1 MLAALAPL
9 KLSSLDLGIVLCYLA
24 ASVIIGL
31 WANRVTTGLRGYL
44 VAGHSLGTALSVA
57 TMTGSELGLITVMY
71 QAQKGFTGGFA
82 ALHIGV
88 IAGLVAALVGLTG
101 FIVVPLRRAGVMT
114 IPEYYEQRFGRKT
127 RVLGGTLLAVGGL
140 LNMGLFLRIGSQ
152 FVVAV
157 TGLDPS
163 GGILPL
169 VMTGLLLLVLVYT
182 VLGGMVSVVLTD
194 YIQFVVLSVGL
205 LLTAY
210 LLLQQFGLDTLF
222 ATVDTHMGA
231 AGLDPT
237 VGEVGFGPGYISWM
251 AVLGLVSVAIWP
263 TAVTRALSARDEG
276 VVRRQYLLSSI
287 GFLVRFML
295 PCLLGICALTWLMHQ
310 PDATLLTTA
319 GGDLV
324 PAGAGDPVTHFQL
337 AGGRV
342 HENIE
347 AFPAMLPDILP
358 IGLLGIVCAS
368 MLAALMSTHDSY
380 LLCWA
385 SVIAHDVIAPVRA
398 AKGHPLTEAK
408 QLLLTRILIVVVGL
422 WVLVWGVFYR
432 PSQDVWDYIG
442 ITGAVYFTGAIAVLI
457 GGIYWRRASA
467 TGAVAAL
474 LAGLTAVLGLGP
486 IQRALGFEQPIA
498 SWAVGLATLALCG
511 AAMVVGSLIAPDP
524 EHQGHGDTRI

>member
-1 MLAALAPL
+1 MAADLSLTGIDLAIIA
-9 KLSSLDLGIVLCYLA
+9 CYLA
-24 ASVIIGL
+24 GSVVIGL

-88 IAGLVAALVGLTG
+88 IAGLVALFVGLTG
-101 FIVVPLRRAGVMT
+101 LIVVPLRRAGVMT
-114 IPEYYEQRFGRKT
+114 IPEFYEQRFGRKT

-152 FVVAV
+152 FIVAV
-157 TGLDPS
+157 SGLDPS
-163 GGILPL
+163 GGTLPAI
-169 VMTGLLLLVLVYT
+169 MTGLLVLVLIYT

-194 YIQFVVLSVGL
+194 YIQFVVLSAGL
-205 LLTAY
+205 LLTVF

-222 ATVDTHMGA
+222 ATVDHHLGP

-237 VGEVGFGPGYISWM
+237 IGEAGFGPGYISWM

-263 TAVTRALSARDEG
+263 TAVTRALCARDEQ
-276 VVRRQYLLSSI
+276 VVKNQYILSSI

-295 PCLLGICALTWLMHQ
+295 PCLLGICAFTWLSQ
-310 PDATLLTTA
+310 APDTTLLTSS
-319 GGDLV
+319 GGELV
-324 PAGAGDPVTHFQL
+324 PASSGEVVTHFQV
-337 AGGRV
+337 AGGRIQ
-342 HENIE
+342 ENIE
-347 AFPAMLPDILP
+347 AFPAMLPEVLP
-358 IGLLGIVCAS
+358 VGLLGIVCAA

-398 AKGHPLTEAK
+398 SRGRPLSEPG
-408 QLLLTRILIVVVGL
+408 QLLLTRVLIVAVGL
-422 WVLVWGVFYR
+422 WVLIWGVFYS

-442 ITGAVYFTGAIAVLI
+442 ITGAVYFTGAIAVLL
-457 GGIYWRRASA
+457 GGLYWSRASA
-467 TGAVAAL
+467 TGAVLAL
-474 LAGLTAVLGLGP
+474 LAGLSAIVGLGP
-486 IQRALGFEQPIA
+486 VQRALGFVEPIP
-498 SWAVGLATLALCG
+498 SWQVGLITLGISAVAM
-511 AAMVVGSLIAPDP
+511 AAGSLLFPDKNV
-524 EHQGHGDTRI
+524 GGTTK